1 MEWTRSRGS
10 AAALEGA
17 TGIEAPVGAWI
28 LVIDDE
34 ENFAALLETI
44 LTDRG
49 YRVQTALSEEA
60 ALELVEERGFDL
72 ALVDI
77 RMGQSSGL
85 SVLNQLKQR
94 IPKIKVIMITA
105 YPTPDSYQQSFQK
118 GASAYC
124 TKPLDFP
131 YLLETIRRVLS

>member
-1 MEWTRSRGS
+1 M
-10 AAALEGA
+10 
-17 TGIEAPVGAWI
+17 GAWI